1 MKKTRA
7 LSFILALVLVSAFL
21 PLLAL
26 AATTT
31 VSADAPAEVAPGA
44 QFVAR
49 VNISDVVNFDSANF
63 DLTYDPAV
71 IEVIGLEGGTAG
83 VSPGMIDSTTIPV
96 DMWGFFP
103 IGVQGTVRVINNVPG
118 VPGVSGSGYLAEVH
132 FHVVGSAGSTTDLTL
147 SNGVL
152 FDKKYEIG
160 ANWVGDSVA
169 ISGAAPTEPNIS
181 FSPQSFSFWAAEAG
195 ANPASQTLEVWNSG
209 IGSLDWSLS
218 SSATW
223 LSLSPTSGSSSGER
237 DAVTLSVNTAGMST
251 ADYSATISILAPGAA
266 NTPQTVSASLTVA
279 PPGSTPP
286 VTAPPGVAVIFLQG
300 PASVKAGGNFV
311 VKVNINDVSNLA
323 SWQYD
328 VVFNPS
334 VLELTDVSSGSI
346 ASSTIPA
353 EAGDWSIVEADR
365 LRVAGDMSGASPATG
380 SGYLSQLH
388 FHVIGQAG
396 DSSNVNLTNGLLR
409 DSQVQDIEAHWQGC
423 SVTVAQPSSF
433 NFIGF
438 PWYMVVIILLA
449 VAVVAT
455 LIVVTVRRRRS
466 Y

>member
-1 MKKTRA
+1 MKKVRA
-7 LSFILALVLVSAFL
+7 LYLILVLVLISTCL

-26 AATTT
+26 AAPTT

-44 QFVAR
+44 DFVAR
-49 VNISDVVNFDSANF
+49 VNISDVVNFDSASY
-63 DLTYDPAV
+63 DLTYDPTV

-103 IGVQGTVRVINNVPG
+103 IGVQGSVRVISNVTG
-118 VPGVSGSGYLAEVH
+118 VPGLSGSGYLAEVH
-132 FHVVGSAGSTTDLTL
+132 FHVLGSGGDTSPLYL
-147 SNGVL
+147 YNGILNDNAAVP
-152 FDKKYEIG
+152 IA
-160 ANWVGDSVA
+160 ANWFSDSVA
-169 ISGAAPTEPNIS
+169 VSGAAPTEPNIS
-181 FSPQSFSFWAAEAG
+181 FSPRSFSFWVVEAG

-218 SSATW
+218 SSAAW
-223 LSLSPTSGSSSGER
+223 LSLNPTSGSSTGER
-237 DAVTLSVNTAGMST
+237 DAVTLSVNIAGMSA
-251 ADYSATISILAPGAA
+251 ADYSATITISAPGAA
-266 NTPQTVSASLTVA
+266 NTPQTVSVSLTIA

-286 VTAPPGVAVIFLQG
+286 DTAPPGVAVISLDA

-311 VKVNINDVSNLA
+311 VKVNINDVSDLN

-328 VVFNPS
+328 VTFNPS
-334 VLELTDVSSGSI
+334 VLELTNVSSGSI

-353 EAGDWSIVEADR
+353 EAGDWSVVEAGR
-365 LRVAGDMSGASPATG
+365 LRVEGDMGSASPATG

-396 DSSNVNLTNGLLR
+396 DSSNVSLANGLLR
-409 DSQVQDIEAHWQGC
+409 DSQAQTIEAHWQGC

-433 NFIGF
+433 DLPGF
-438 PWYMVVIILLA
+438 TWYMAVIILLA
-449 VAVVAT
+449 VAVVVS
-455 LIVVTVRRRRS
+455 LILILVKRRR